1 MAGENKIPRNLPNF
15 YVRDENMVT
24 IKVKDKDDPKKIQ
37 VFHFP
42 KGTEITG
49 NKFKTVLKEDGE
61 LELTKYQLAAL
72 AAAAEG
78 DEFGGAEDSVVDRY
92 DTQQGSQYGKNI
104 SAKLAEYSS
113 GYRVSRNPNYD
124 GKGFNADATEYG
136 LFFATFE
143 NDNGEKGRFEI
154 KLPDQK

>member
-1 MAGENKIPRNLPNF
+1 MPGEKIERNLPQS
-15 YVRDENMVT
+15 YVRDQNLVT

-42 KGTEITG
+42 KGTEIKG
-49 NKFKTVLKEDGE
+49 NKFQTVLKEDGE

-78 DEFGGAEDSVVDRY
+78 DRFGGAEDKVVDRY
-92 DTQQGSQYGKNI
+92 DKDQGSNYGANI

-124 GKGFNADATEYG
+124 GKSFNADATEYG

-143 NDNGEKGRFEI
+143 NDKGEKGRFEI
-154 KLPDQK
+154 KLPEEK